1 MLILLGIRKS
11 FDKIQYP
18 FIMKV
23 LVNLGIKEAYLTV
36 IMTIFNK
43 STTYIMIEEKRL
55 KYFH

>member
-23 LVNLGIKEAYLTV
+23 LVNLGIKGAYLTV

-43 STTYIMIEEKRL
+43 STTYIMIEK
-55 KYFH
+55 KG

>member
-43 STTYIMIEEKRL
+43 STTYIMIEK
-55 KYFH
+55 KG